1 MVGEQSKLK
10 QALYSWLVA
19 QTSINS
25 VFYPND
31 QGGFYGFSYKERE
44 FAHFH
49 QADELDLKLGK
60 KTIASL
66 GLQHPADSLVHPK
79 RSAGSAWIELP
90 FHHSADLENIKGLVK
105 LAISQL

>member
-1 MVGEQSKLK
+1 MLVEQSKLK
-10 QALYSWLVA
+10 QALYNWLVS
-19 QTSINS
+19 QTGVNS

-31 QGGFYGFSYKERE
+31 KGGFYGFSYKDRE

-60 KTIASL
+60 KTIARL
-66 GLQHPADSLVHPK
+66 GLQHPNNSLVHPK

-90 FHHSADLENIKGLVK
+90 FHHAADLETIKGLVK